1 MAKVSNDKWEIHVN
15 LGTNW
20 EEKFRTEITKDF
32 KEMTNSELK
41 KIVSKMRSSAI
52 KRLDRLQDKNLLGM
66 SQAYHSLAQKHGLLG
81 KQNQQMKNVLPK
93 ISDIKSE
100 SDLHRYAEDLKNFL
114 SSKTNNIRGVYDY
127 MENLKAKP
135 NGQIY
140 RDLWKIPEERRRN
153 ALFSELHNI
162 LLEHSQYFP
171 TLDDKYEL
179 DSILNNR
186 QNELE
191 QFFKSYEPELL
202 NFDVSNLEQGLK
214 ELRNTVED
222 ILYNGLKTASKKIG
236 ELGKIGGTLEI

>member
-1 MAKVSNDKWEIHVN
+1 MAKVSNEKWEIHVN

-81 KQNQQMKNVLPK
+81 QQNQQMKNVLPK

-202 NFDVSNLEQGLK
+202 NFDVSNLEQSLK

>member
-1 MAKVSNDKWEIHVN
+1 
-15 LGTNW
+15 
-20 EEKFRTEITKDF
+20 
-32 KEMTNSELK
+32 MTNSELK

-66 SQAYHSLAQKHGLLG
+66 SQAYH
-81 KQNQQMKNVLPK
+81 K

-162 LLEHSQYFP
+162 LLENSQYFP

>member
-20 EEKFRTEITKDF
+20 QDKFQNEIKKDF

-66 SQAYHSLAQKHGLLG
+66 SQAYHYLAQKHGLLG
-81 KQNQQMKNVLPK
+81 KQNQHMKNVLPK

-202 NFDVSNLEQGLK
+202 NFDVSNLEQSLK

>member
-1 MAKVSNDKWEIHVN
+1 MAKVSNDKWEINVN

-20 EEKFRTEITKDF
+20 QDKFRNEIKKDLQ
-32 KEMTNSELK
+32 EMTQSELK

-66 SQAYHSLAQKHGLLG
+66 SQGYHYLAEQQGLLG

-93 ISDIKSE
+93 ISDMKSDR
-100 SDLHRYAEDLKNFL
+100 DLLIYARDLQNFL
-114 SSKTNNIRGVYDY
+114 FSKTNNIRGVYDY

-140 RDLWKIPEERRRN
+140 RNLWNIPEERKRN

-162 LLEHSQYFP
+162 LLENSRYF
-171 TLDDKYEL
+171 TSLDDKYEL

-191 QFFKSYEPELL
+191 EFFKSYEPELL

-214 ELRNTVED
+214 ELRNRVED
-222 ILYNGLKTASKKIG
+222 LLYNGLKDVSKNIG
-236 ELGKIGGTLEI
+236 VLGNIGGTLKI